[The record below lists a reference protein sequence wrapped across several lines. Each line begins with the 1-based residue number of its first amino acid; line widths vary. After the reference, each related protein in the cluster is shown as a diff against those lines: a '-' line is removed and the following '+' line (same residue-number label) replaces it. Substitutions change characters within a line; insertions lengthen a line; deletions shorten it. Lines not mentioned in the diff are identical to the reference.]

1 VHCAL
6 YTGRSFVLFLSHA
19 LAPIPLFFFLVVGIT
34 LKILSTICDLALA
47 PPPQAGRPLE
57 AGWKG
62 NKDSVLKSEL
72 SKKIAAQQ
80 EGRSKKS
87 GDDDTKKKKKK

>member
-1 VHCAL
+1 MRAL
-6 YTGRSFVLFLSHA
+6 CTTSDILFIFRRTPWPRSHGCLS
-19 LAPIPLFFFLVVGIT
+19 VVIKA
-34 LKILSTICDLALA
+34 LKILSTFSDLALVLH
-47 PPPQAGRPLE
+47 PQAGKPLE
-57 AGWKG
+57 TGWKG
-62 NKDSVLKSEL
+62 NKDAALKSEL